1 MEDFFDNELAKKF
14 EEMTEN
20 NEQYYF
26 DTEELEDI
34 IIYYLELGD
43 ISYAELAVNYGL
55 QLHPYS
61 NEIKIKQLEV
71 FIEQENYLRAKELI
85 AELKPSSMEVTDFLV
100 CTAKYYSN
108 LGNPRKAIEYCE
120 KALTLEE
127 EENFLHNFIA
137 DEWVNL
143 GEPFSAL
150 KHYQLALKHDPQD
163 EYALENCIQCFYDL
177 QKNDEL
183 LEFLNRYLD
192 DFPFSEAAW
201 SELGQFYIS
210 RKNYTEAIKAFD
222 YLLAINS
229 NAVGVY
235 ALKASCLESLKKWE
249 EAIAVYE
256 EVLPLEHTKSYT
268 YFKIGI
274 CYNEMKLLVPALT
287 SFQKSLIE
295 DPQFYQSMM
304 EQSFIYEQ
312 MGGMKEALH
321 FANEA
326 SLLNPDDME
335 YQKRLAY
342 LYISTGKFEESAAC
356 LQKVVAKQPERFYHY
371 YAYSEV
377 LMLIGDFEEAAQL
390 LEEGKEIHER
400 AELFYQLSNCYF
412 HLKKKKDGINAL
424 KKAMEL
430 DSSLLEDMQQKYPFI
445 TEEINKVKARKK

>member
-1 MEDFFDNELAKKF
+1 
-14 EEMTEN
+14 MTEN

-71 FIEQENYLRAKELI
+71 FIEQENYLRAKSLI
-85 AELKPSSMEVTDFLV
+85 AELQPSSMEVTDFLV

-108 LGNPRKAIEYCE
+108 LGNPRKAIEFCE
-120 KALTLEE
+120 KALALEE

-150 KHYQLALKHDPQD
+150 KHYQLALQHDPQD
-163 EYALENCIQCFYDL
+163 EYALENCIQCFSDL

-183 LEFLNRYLD
+183 VEFLNRYLD
-192 DFPFSEAAW
+192 DFPFSEVAW
-201 SELGQFYIS
+201 SELGQFYMT
-210 RKNYTEAIKAFD
+210 RKNYAEAIKAFD
-222 YLLAINS
+222 YLLAVNS
-229 NAVGVY
+229 NAVAVY
-235 ALKASCLESLKKWE
+235 ALKASCLESQKKWA
-249 EAIAVYE
+249 EAIDVYN

-268 YFKIGI
+268 YFKIGV
-274 CYNEMKLLVPALT
+274 CYNEMKQLIPALT

-312 MGGMKEALH
+312 MGSLKESLH
-321 FANEA
+321 FAKEA
-326 SLLNPDDME
+326 AMLNPDDME

-342 LYISTGKFEESAAC
+342 LYISTGKFEESATC
-356 LQKVVAKQPERFYHY
+356 LQKVVKKQPERLYHW
-371 YAYSEV
+371 YAFSEV
-377 LMLIGDFEEAAQL
+377 LMLIGEYEDAAAL
-390 LEEGKEIHER
+390 LQEGIKHHNR
-400 AELFYQLSNCYF
+400 AELFYQLSNCCF
-412 HLKKKKDGINAL
+412 HLKRQTEGLEAL
-424 KKAMEL
+424 EKALEL
-430 DSSLLEDMQQKYPFI
+430 DFSLLEDMQQKYPYLSN
-445 TEEINKVKARKK
+445 EVQKVKAKKK

>member
-1 MEDFFDNELAKKF
+1 
-14 EEMTEN
+14 MTEN

-61 NEIKIKQLEV
+61 SEMKIKQLEV
-71 FIEQENYLRAKELI
+71 FIEQENYARAKELI
-85 AELKPSSMEVTDFLV
+85 AELRPSSMEVTDFLV

-108 LGNPRKAIEYCE
+108 LGNPRKAIEFCE
-120 KALTLEE
+120 KALELEE

-150 KHYQLALKHDPQD
+150 KHYQQALQHDPQD
-163 EYALENCIQCFYDL
+163 EYALENCIQCFSDL
-177 QKNDEL
+177 QKNEEL
-183 LEFLNRYLD
+183 VEFLNRYLD
-192 DFPFSEAAW
+192 DFPFSEVAW
-201 SELGQFYIS
+201 SELGQFYMT

-222 YLLAINS
+222 YLLAINA
-229 NAVGVY
+229 NAVAVY
-235 ALKASCLESLKKWE
+235 ALKASCLESQKKWS
-249 EAIAVYE
+249 EAIEVYE

-268 YFKIGI
+268 YFKIGV
-274 CYNEMKLLVPALT
+274 CYNEMKQLVPALT

-312 MGGMKEALH
+312 MGSMKESLH
-321 FANEA
+321 FAKEA
-326 SLLNPDDME
+326 TLLNPDDME

-342 LYISTGKFEESAAC
+342 LYITTGKFEESAAC
-356 LQKVVAKQPERFYHY
+356 LQKVIKKQPERLYHW
-371 YAYSEV
+371 YAFSEV
-377 LMLIGDFEEAAQL
+377 LMLIGEYDDAATL
-390 LEEGKEIHER
+390 LEEGITHHNR

-412 HLKKKKDGINAL
+412 HLKKQNEGLKAL
-424 KKAMEL
+424 EKAMEL
-430 DSSLLEDMQQKYPFI
+430 DASLLQDMEQKYPYLS
-445 TEEINKVKARKK
+445 TEVQKVKAKKK